1 MRIDLTLTS
10 NNESICCASFLPVF
24 VKDYSLITGD
34 VNFAHLKKILMKEER
49 LCRTDQRN
57 HADIPDVQ
65 NSLTEDTARN
75 IYLSI
80 RKLHARQPS
89 EATAASGGRKA
100 KLILEKH
107 PLCESCKRNGKYVQA
122 AVVDHIKPH
131 RGDSKLFWDKSNWQS
146 LCKSCHDK
154 KTGNEDSRPTYSY
167 N

>member
-1 MRIDLTLTS
+1 M
-10 NNESICCASFLPVF
+10 
-24 VKDYSLITGD
+24 KDYSLITGD

-100 KLILEKH
+100 KLILENI
-107 PLCESCKRNGKYVQA
+107 LCVRVVRGTESMFMLVLVRILIDREVIQFYCG
-122 AVVDHIKPH
+122 I
-131 RGDSKLFWDKSNWQS
+131 
-146 LCKSCHDK
+146 
-154 KTGNEDSRPTYSY
+154 
-167 N
+167 